1 MKRLIFIFIIL
12 SVFTYAA
19 EYEVIDV
26 HGKVH
31 KLNKSYKRIISLY
44 PAHTEI
50 LKEIGAVSKVV
61 GSTADRGSKLE
72 EGMVE
77 FKLGDSVEKYLS
89 LRPDLVLV
97 RPMVENKYENLI
109 AVLKSRGVEVISLHP
124 KTSSELEGYWKAIGQ
139 LSGETEGASR
149 YIGDFHSRLEELK
162 KKDTAVRKKVFF
174 EARYNRGIYTN
185 AKNSIASWVL
195 ETSGVDNI
203 FEEESPTGS
212 TIIPIKHEKLLS
224 KGDDIDIYIAQK
236 GTMNRRSYKDI
247 DRSSGYQLIKAVR
260 NGMIIILDEKV
271 MSRPT
276 SKILD
281 AVEEIKK
288 YQEDNLG
295 VIER

>member
-12 SVFTYAA
+12 SGFTYAQ
-19 EYEVIDV
+19 YDVTDV

-44 PAHTEI
+44 PAHTEV

-89 LRPDLVLV
+89 LKPDLVLV

-109 AVLKSRGVEVISLHP
+109 AVLRSRGVEVISLHP
-124 KTSSELEGYWKAIGQ
+124 KTSSELTGYWKAIGQ
-139 LSGETEGASR
+139 LAGETQGASR
-149 YIGDFHSRLEELK
+149 YIEDFNRRLK
-162 KKDTAVRKKVFF
+162 KLKSGDTAVRKKVFF

-185 AKNSIASWVL
+185 AEDSIASWVL
-195 ETSGVDNI
+195 KTAGVDNI
-203 FEEESPTGS
+203 FEGESPTGS
-212 TIIPIKHEKLLS
+212 TIVPIKHEKLLS
-224 KGDDIDIYIAQK
+224 RGDDIDIYIAQK
-236 GTMNRRSYKDI
+236 GTMNRRGYKDI
-247 DRSSGYQLIKAVR
+247 NRSSGYQLIKAVR
-260 NGMIIILDEKV
+260 NGRIIILDERV

-276 SKILD
+276 AKILD

-288 YQEDNLG
+288 YQEGNLG